1 MWNYVENSMPNITLA
16 IDETLL
22 KQVRSY
28 AKRNGITV
36 NGLVRKNMTDLV
48 QGERSQKKARLGLK
62 KLMAEEAE
70 RTSAIHVPDE
80 LLNEIR
86 KVAAARKTT
95 VSAVVF
101 EQLEQITDKKRRAR
115 EAMAELKAMSLKTK
129 SDLGPDYKFDR
140 ASLYER

>member
-1 MWNYVENSMPNITLA
+1 MPNITLA
-16 IDETLL
+16 IDEELL

-36 NGLVRKNMTDLV
+36 NGLVRKNMSDLV
-48 QGERSQKKARLGLK
+48 RGERRQKEARRGLK
-62 KLMAEEAE
+62 KLLAEEAE
-70 RTSAIHVPDE
+70 RPSAIQVPDQ
-80 LLNEIR
+80 LLDEIR
-86 KVAAARKTT
+86 KVATARNTT
-95 VSAVVF
+95 VSALVV